1 MNVVT
6 ASVTG
11 NRRTLLALAALL
23 ILVAVVAVAAAG
35 HAPATGEKAP
45 STSAPSYIA
54 DYLGTFFFLMVPL
67 GALIVVWSQFM
78 RRVEIA
84 EKRVPRT
91 SRVGALVV
99 AALVLGIALVRVTH
113 RGWIGG
119 GHPARTIP
127 PATHV
132 SSGRSRPKPTVA
144 PRTPRFQWPVV
155 FVAGSLALAFV
166 TSVGLLALRRRRGEL
181 GDRATVEAA
190 LADAVDQGLDELR
203 NEPNARKAV
212 IRTYARM
219 ERTFAARGMPR
230 QPFEAPLE
238 YLARIVAIA
247 QVSAHSVLRL
257 TQLFSRARFSTHGVD
272 TRMKDDAIEA
282 LAALRAELEAPH

>member
-1 MNVVT
+1 M
-6 ASVTG
+6 
-11 NRRTLLALAALL
+11 
-23 ILVAVVAVAAAG
+23 
-35 HAPATGEKAP
+35 
-45 STSAPSYIA
+45 
-54 DYLGTFFFLMVPL
+54 
-67 GALIVVWSQFM
+67 
-78 RRVEIA
+78 
-84 EKRVPRT
+84 
-91 SRVGALVV
+91 
-99 AALVLGIALVRVTH
+99 
-113 RGWIGG
+113 
-119 GHPARTIP
+119 
-127 PATHV
+127 
-132 SSGRSRPKPTVA
+132 
-144 PRTPRFQWPVV
+144 
-155 FVAGSLALAFV
+155 AGSLALAFV